1 MRGGAALRAV
11 PGMAEP
17 ASDRTI
23 RFEDIRL
30 TYRSKGTEV
39 TAIDGFSCSIEPG
52 EFVTIVGPS
61 GCGKSSLLRVL
72 MGLQPPSAGRVMHGP
87 VPITAPSR
95 EFGMVFQ
102 APVLLPWRNIRENV
116 VMPARVAREDM
127 KAARRRADELLD
139 LVGLAGF
146 GDRYPWELS
155 GGMQQRAGIA
165 RSLLHDPEI
174 LLMDEPFAALD
185 ALTREKMMFELQS
198 IWMRQR
204 KTVVFVTHGISEAV
218 FLSTKIIVMTGRP
231 GRVLKVLDNPLPRP
245 RRLEHM
251 AGDVFAGLT
260 VELRRLL
267 GASDMGE
274 H

>member
-1 MRGGAALRAV
+1 MLRAV
-11 PGMAEP
+11 PEAGSPMG
-17 ASDRTI
+17 DRSI
-23 RFEDIRL
+23 RLEDIRL
-30 TYRSKGTEV
+30 TYGSREAGV
-39 TAIDGFSCSIEPG
+39 TAIEDFSCDIAEG

-61 GCGKSSLLRVL
+61 GCGKSSLLRLL
-72 MGLQPPSAGRVMHGP
+72 MGLQMPTEGRVLHGGKP
-87 VPITAPSR
+87 VEKPTR
-95 EFGMVFQ
+95 DFGMVFQ

-116 VMPARVAREDM
+116 AMPARVAGEDM
-127 KAARRRADELLD
+127 KAARVRADELLEM
-139 LVGLAGF
+139 VGLKGF

-165 RSLLHDPEI
+165 RSLLHDPDT

-198 IWMRQR
+198 IWMRQQ

-218 FLSTKIIVMTGRP
+218 FLSTKIVVMTGRP
-231 GRVLKVLDNPLPRP
+231 GKVLKVIDNPLPRP

-251 AGDVFAGLT
+251 ASDTFADLT

-267 GASDMGE
+267 GASEMGD